1 MSASLLPRAWLR
13 AGDRGGW
20 SARPCSASH
29 LVSLVRLRELP
40 VEGLVAKLGKVAKR
54 ELGALRHGFHGEAS
68 SQAAVS
74 LRVHQ
79 GKALEVPGGKAGG
92 DLMAEKGWEVSL
104 GPREAPGWGR
114 GTGGPWSG
122 EWGPGKIGAG
132 TQVTEGMETMSGGRR
147 EGWDRG

>member
-1 MSASLLPRAWLR
+1 M
-13 AGDRGGW
+13 
-20 SARPCSASH
+20 
-29 LVSLVRLRELP
+29 
-40 VEGLVAKLGKVAKR
+40 AKLGKVAKR
-54 ELGALRHGFHGEAS
+54 ELGALRHGFHSEAS

-104 GPREAPGWGR
+104 GPREAPGLGR

-132 TQVTEGMETMSGGRR
+132 TQVTEGMETMSGRRR
-147 EGWDRG
+147 EG

>member
-20 SARPCSASH
+20 SARPCGASH

-40 VEGLVAKLGKVAKR
+40 VEGLVAKVGKVAKR
-54 ELGALRHGFHGEAS
+54 ELGALGHGFHGEAS
-68 SQAAVS
+68 GQAAVP

-92 DLMAEKGWEVSL
+92 DLTQQKKDGGGQS
-104 GPREAPGWGR
+104 GPQ
-114 GTGGPWSG
+114 GGPWVGEGHRRTREWRMGELVKSG
-122 EWGPGKIGAG
+122 LGQK
-132 TQVTEGMETMSGGRR
+132 S
-147 EGWDRG
+147 